1 MLVDAVLGASMQEI
15 DLSLDEVDLCV
26 LWSNFVNLV
35 VFVQEWINSMSR

>member
-1 MLVDAVLGASMQEI
+1 VLVDAVLGASMQEI